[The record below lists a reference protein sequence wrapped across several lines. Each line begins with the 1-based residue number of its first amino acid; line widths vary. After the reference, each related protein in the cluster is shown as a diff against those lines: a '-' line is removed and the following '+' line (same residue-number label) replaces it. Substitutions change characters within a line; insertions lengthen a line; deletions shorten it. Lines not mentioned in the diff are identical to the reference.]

1 MKESS
6 PPACG
11 STYCVISLAAWTRIV
26 VIYSRLLKAI
36 GSGEFGNVYKAVWS
50 ISGSTKEVAV
60 KTLKPGSSENDTV
73 RFLQEAAIMGQFNH
87 PYIVK
92 LYGVVTLEDPVSI
105 CFLSVNP
112 HNVLLCVRIHVSMQ

>member
-1 MKESS
+1 MCFTYYVCDFSS
-6 PPACG
+6 CMDQNLG
-11 STYCVISLAAWTRIV
+11 YLID
-26 VIYSRLLKAI
+26 SRLLKAI

-50 ISGSTKEVAV
+50 ISGSTKELAV
-60 KTLKPGSSENDTV
+60 KTLKPGSSENDRV

-105 CFLSVNP
+105 RFLSVN
-112 HNVLLCVRIHVSMQ
+112 